1 MEHQSEAGKW
11 TRNSRSVIAV
21 DFVGIPKQT
30 GFRFAVGD
38 GQ

>member
-1 MEHQSEAGKW
+1 MEHRSEAGKR
-11 TRNSRSVIAV
+11 TRDSRRVTAAN
-21 DFVGIPKQT
+21 FVGIPKPT